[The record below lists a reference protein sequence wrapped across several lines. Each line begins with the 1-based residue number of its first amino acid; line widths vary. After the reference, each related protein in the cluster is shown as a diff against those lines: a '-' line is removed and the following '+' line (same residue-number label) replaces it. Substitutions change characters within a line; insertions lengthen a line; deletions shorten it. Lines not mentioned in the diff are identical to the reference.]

1 MADFAGTLAKHNEET
16 HDEVQQKKIYDYVT
30 GIFNF
35 GSQQNNEKG
44 DLTEG
49 RYHYK
54 ELGKDPGKEYGKH
67 ARIFREREHL
77 KCDDELITKEKGDP
91 RDRVIRVFYQV
102 KGEMRKKE
110 QDMKDFRY
118 QNELN
123 RTSRRQE
130 DVFEQMKQDE
140 AHKASKDMLQ
150 MEFDRNSDHL
160 DISINSDKKK
170 LLSPKTKNNDQQ
182 HDDDERDNDDMS
194 DSMKSEELSFSGTYQ
209 GS

>member
-1 MADFAGTLAKHNEET
+1 
-16 HDEVQQKKIYDYVT
+16 
-30 GIFNF
+30 
-35 GSQQNNEKG
+35 
-44 DLTEG
+44 
-49 RYHYK
+49 
-54 ELGKDPGKEYGKH
+54 
-67 ARIFREREHL
+67 
-77 KCDDELITKEKGDP
+77 
-91 RDRVIRVFYQV
+91 
-102 KGEMRKKE
+102 
-110 QDMKDFRY
+110 
-118 QNELN
+118 
-123 RTSRRQE
+123 
-130 DVFEQMKQDE
+130 MKQDE